1 MKTMM
6 DLFERLNKKAWE
18 IASMTVATMID
29 DVDQLTVALC
39 AGNLNEI
46 AYALHETQLGEGKRE
61 AARRALKLGCDPV
74 MRDSAAGKGYF
85 AKGLCGLLDLAEAN
99 PDAGSRL
106 MPIFNEM
113 VTDCKKYGIP
123 KKLKVRVKNY
133 MSEKK
138 NTDGFALMGYDNDA
152 GSAVIYA
159 ADWVADALFSE
170 EN

>member
-1 MKTMM
+1 MIEP
-6 DLFERLNKKAWE
+6 FERLNSKAE
-18 IASMTVATMID
+18 KIVDMRVA
-29 DVDQLTVALC
+29 DVVEELDQLVVALC
-39 AGNLNEI
+39 AGNVGEI
-46 AYALHETQLGEGKRE
+46 ARTVQATHLSESQRE
-61 AARRALKLGCDPV
+61 AACRAYTLSTNPIEYEAVACQG
-74 MRDSAAGKGYF
+74 F
-85 AKGLCGLLDLAEAN
+85 FTKGLKGLLGVAEKN

-106 MPIFNEM
+106 MPIFNEI
-113 VTDCKKYGIP
+113 VRDCKKYGIP

-138 NTDGFALMGYDNDA
+138 NADGFALMGYDNDA